1 MRAERERE
9 SSLFRAEG
17 EELANIIRAQADR
30 NRTVILAEGYREA
43 EIIRGEGEAEAILI
57 SADALSQDA
66 EFFSFMRRLE
76 SYEDILKAGD
86 RLVIPSDAAYF
97 RYLIDSEAPVNLD
110 GSEPTAASAETVPET
125 PEGAAQAGEGDDDG
139 AEADAPASE

>member
-1 MRAERERE
+1 LQH
-9 SSLFRAEG
+9 S
-17 EELANIIRAQADR
+17 
-30 NRTVILAEGYREA
+30 
-43 EIIRGEGEAEAILI
+43 EAEAILI

-76 SYEDILKAGD
+76 SYEEILKVGD

-110 GSEPTAASAETVPET
+110 ESEPTAASAETVPET
-125 PEGAAQAGEGDDDG
+125 PEGAAQVGEGEGDG
-139 AEADAPASE
+139 AGADAPASE